1 MKYLVTFTLSMIS
14 IICFAQNGSGQSSIE
29 KSFDGRLSYAQQI
42 AKIENPTMEDIDK
55 ILSMYLEYAAEWEW
69 EWNDESYSNANGET
83 STKVSC
89 PNFLSGLRNAF
100 AAYLDMVERF
110 KIEQRLIEK
119 YLFGFGEF
127 FENYYVTRE
136 TYPIYRSLFY
146 NEYLEVVEPKA
157 IKGIIDAERMK
168 KAYSYQIYYYMNNG
182 DLPTAKAYAK
192 RYLNSGILDRIEDK
206 EDEKERLEYIL
217 SLTQI
222 PE

>member
-1 MKYLVTFTLSMIS
+1 MRMKYLVTFTLSMIS

-55 ILSMYLEYAAEWEW
+55 ILSMYLEYAAEGFYDDR
-69 EWNDESYSNANGET
+69 NNGKNESPIIYPFF
-83 STKVSC
+83 K
-89 PNFLSGLRNAF
+89 SGLRNAF

-119 YLFGFGEF
+119 YLFDFGEF
-127 FENYYVTRE
+127 FENHYIARE
-136 TYPIYRSLFY
+136 TYPRYRSLFY

-182 DLPTAKAYAK
+182 DLPTAKTYAK
-192 RYLNSGILDRIEDK
+192 RYLESGILDRIEDK

-217 SLTQI
+217 CLTQI